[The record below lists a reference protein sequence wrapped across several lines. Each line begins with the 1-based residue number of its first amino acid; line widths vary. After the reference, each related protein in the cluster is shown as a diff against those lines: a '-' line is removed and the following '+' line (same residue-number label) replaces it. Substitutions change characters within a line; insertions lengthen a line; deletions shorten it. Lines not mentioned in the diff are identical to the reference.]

1 MREKELEDGSRVP
14 VPGVSRRVVARVERS
29 CVSDVVGMHPLRSRL
44 NRSALV
50 PCPPRLSV
58 VSRATVD
65 GLSVYQVAPHWFA
78 LALWSLSS
86 GCQCPRQPTWQKQ
99 CRGVTDTVRYSVS
112 SSFTETVP
120 ETVRVT
126 NVTRSHIKPSCP
138 IAPKVLAQAAA
149 ASAAG
154 RNWSVYG
161 QIQTAQKAR
170 MRHKTADKLV
180 YCHEAMH
187 LQLRMQDAGWAA
199 DVERW
204 ESDSDS
210 DASADEA
217 EADETAGT
225 LSEAQL
231 LRLMA

>member
-1 MREKELEDGSRVP
+1 M
-14 VPGVSRRVVARVERS
+14 
-29 CVSDVVGMHPLRSRL
+29 
-44 NRSALV
+44 
-50 PCPPRLSV
+50 
-58 VSRATVD
+58 
-65 GLSVYQVAPHWFA
+65 
-78 LALWSLSS
+78 
-86 GCQCPRQPTWQKQ
+86 
-99 CRGVTDTVRYSVS
+99 RYSVS

-120 ETVRVT
+120 ETAVT
-126 NVTRSHIKPSCP
+126 NVTRLHIKLSCP

-149 ASAAG
+149 ASAAE

>member
-1 MREKELEDGSRVP
+1 M
-14 VPGVSRRVVARVERS
+14 
-29 CVSDVVGMHPLRSRL
+29 
-44 NRSALV
+44 
-50 PCPPRLSV
+50 
-58 VSRATVD
+58 
-65 GLSVYQVAPHWFA
+65 
-78 LALWSLSS
+78 
-86 GCQCPRQPTWQKQ
+86 
-99 CRGVTDTVRYSVS
+99 
-112 SSFTETVP
+112 
-120 ETVRVT
+120 
-126 NVTRSHIKPSCP
+126 
-138 IAPKVLAQAAA
+138 LAQAAA
-149 ASAAG
+149 ASAAE

-170 MRHKTADKLV
+170 MRHKTADKFV